1 MEVSMFSMA
10 GIAGTVLERGALTS
24 PGWVL
29 LLLLLLL
36 TPPMVIYLTVRFRS
50 WHELE
55 AWGSHAGW
63 IVITPFRDI
72 TEKMLHS
79 HKPRH
84 A

>member
-1 MEVSMFSMA
+1 MFSMA
-10 GIAGTVLERGALTS
+10 GIAGTVLQRGALIA

-29 LLLLLLL
+29 MLLLLLL

-55 AWGSHAGW
+55 AWASRAGW
-63 IVITPFRDI
+63 IMMTPFRDI
-72 TEKMLHS
+72 TEKLHS

>member
-1 MEVSMFSMA
+1 MFSMA
-10 GIAGTVLERGALTS
+10 DIAATAVQRGS
-24 PGWVL
+24 VVPPGWL
-29 LLLLLLL
+29 LLLFLLLL

-55 AWGSHAGW
+55 AWAAHAGRFMT
-63 IVITPFRDI
+63 TPFRDV
-72 TEKMLHS
+72 TRMMHS

>member
-1 MEVSMFSMA
+1 MFSMP
-10 GIAGTVLERGALTS
+10 GIAGTALERGAVIPT
-24 PGWVL
+24 GWLL

-36 TPPMVIYLTVRFRS
+36 TPPVVIYLTVRFRS

-55 AWGSHAGW
+55 AWASHAGGTMM
-63 IVITPFRDI
+63 TPFRDI
-72 TEKMLHS
+72 TKMLHS

>member
-1 MEVSMFSMA
+1 MFSMV
-10 GIAGTVLERGALTS
+10 GIASTDLERGTLIPTVW
-24 PGWVL
+24 PL

-36 TPPMVIYLTVRFRS
+36 TPTMVIYLTVRFRS

-55 AWGSHAGW
+55 ASASRAGR
-63 IVITPFRDI
+63 IMMTPFRNI
-72 TEKMLHS
+72 TEMLHS